1 MSMKINSPQSGNDL
15 SGGIPDIFKLPS
27 GSGDDRAVSAQ
38 MGPSLLRILAHSA
51 EELTFQ
57 FSALREQSSK
67 ELDTKFAVGASWS
80 RVVRIEKIREL
91 FEQITGESVTG
102 LGDRAKK
109 LLERLAG
116 SKDAYDAIREMET
129 DPTMQYL
136 ILREAGHQAARDPI
150 VSRAIE
156 TAIELVQDAYPGAP
170 SRIKADMASAPA
182 IAATTPDVRLRALLR
197 ETYRDALVVADTPA
211 EMALHLLEKYPE
223 EDIPRAMRTLA
234 RAAADDLKSGLAS
247 RQPAKLEAILNDLKS
262 IQTINSALA
271 AANKALR
278 AVVSNGGMV
287 KRSVVRVATDL
298 IRLAH
303 LNPAERFVT
312 DVLLGHVDGE
322 KTLKL
327 RYLASCAQV
336 FNAFP
341 TSIWP
346 EEESKEAWLNCISE
360 YLNRED
366 PRELKAV

>member
-1 MSMKINSPQSGNDL
+1 MSMKINLPQIGNDP
-15 SGGIPDIFKLPS
+15 SAGVPDIFKLPATR
-27 GSGDDRAVSAQ
+27 GDDRAVSAQ
-38 MGPSLLRILAHSA
+38 TAPSLSSILAASA

-57 FSALREQSSK
+57 FSKLREQSAK
-67 ELDTKFAVGASWS
+67 DLDTKLAVGASWS

-91 FEQITGESVTG
+91 FAQITGESAVG
-102 LGDRAKK
+102 LGDRAKR
-109 LLERLAG
+109 LLERVAG
-116 SKDAYDAIREMET
+116 SKDAYDAIREMEA

-136 ILREAGHQAARDPI
+136 ILREASHQSARDPL
-150 VSRAIE
+150 VSRLIE

-182 IAATTPDVRLRALLR
+182 IASATPDIRLRALLR
-197 ETYRDALVVADTPA
+197 ETYRDVLVVAETPA

-223 EDIPRAMRTLA
+223 EEIPRAMHILA
-234 RAAADDLKSGLAS
+234 RAASDDLKSGLAS
-247 RQPAKLEAILNDLKS
+247 CQPEKFEVILKDLKS

-287 KRSVVRVATDL
+287 KRSLVRVATDL

-322 KTLKL
+322 KRLKL

-341 TSIWP
+341 ISIWP
-346 EEESKEAWLNCISE
+346 EEESKEAWLRCISD